1 MNRDKSTISQI
12 IKTPQSKLD
21 KDTVNAEASMSRRGK
36 ILQPIPIAKLIPN
49 IVTLLGLIVGVSSI
63 RFALDSRWETAV
75 YCIFIAAIIDGLDG
89 KIARMLQATSPF
101 GAELD
106 SLCDFVNFG
115 LCPALLIYLW
125 SFQQYEFK
133 VVSWAAIMLFVVCM
147 AIRLA
152 RFNTTI
158 TNKSENRISKYF
170 LTGVPAPSGALLA
183 LVPMILDFELTSGVK
198 FHMRGHTLLIDLYIV
213 FIAFLL
219 ASRLPTISFKNF
231 RITPE
236 YLSLSMII
244 SALIIIV
251 IVLYPWYALP
261 FIAII
266 YLISIPICVYYAAY
280 RLT

>member
-1 MNRDKSTISQI
+1 
-12 IKTPQSKLD
+12 
-21 KDTVNAEASMSRRGK
+21 
-36 ILQPIPIAKLIPN
+36 
-49 IVTLLGLIVGVSSI
+49 
-63 RFALDSRWETAV
+63 
-75 YCIFIAAIIDGLDG
+75 
-89 KIARMLQATSPF
+89 
-101 GAELD
+101 
-106 SLCDFVNFG
+106 
-115 LCPALLIYLW
+115 
-125 SFQQYEFK
+125 
-133 VVSWAAIMLFVVCM
+133 M